1 MKICVISYDFW
12 GYDQYIVG
20 ALRAKHINAHH
31 IKIADVTYANF
42 SERAA
47 NAVSKIFLN
56 KNLKAEK
63 RQKFVLDSLETLGH
77 QDQILVLN
85 PDTFDLSTLQ
95 QIRKY
100 SDRLI
105 TYLYDSLDRIPVD
118 QNKLNLF
125 DKIFSFDSIDTQR
138 YGFEKLTNYI
148 YLPHVSCNIQNPETD
163 LFYITSYDQKRV
175 AFIKLL
181 TKRLLE
187 LQLRFQIMVIGKKSW
202 KHQFKNLFMAI
213 PENLHIVFSAKKVSH
228 KKLPEYYKNSRVLL
242 DLTRENQYG
251 LSFRIFEAM
260 AMEKKIITDNKMIR
274 NYDFYNPN
282 NILVLNETCSNLS
295 LSFFESPY
303 EKIPKDVYLKY
314 TLENWTDRV
323 FRLNKNNN
331 EWES

>member
-12 GYDQYIVG
+12 GYDQYIVET
-20 ALRAKHINAHH
+20 LQAKHIDAHH
-31 IKIADVTYANF
+31 IKIADVTYADF

-56 KNLKAEK
+56 KNIKAEK
-63 RQKFVLDSLETLGH
+63 RQKFVLDSLEKLGY

-85 PDTFDLSTLQ
+85 PDTFDLSTLK
-95 QIRKY
+95 QIRKC

-118 QNKLNLF
+118 QSKLELF
-125 DKIFSFDSIDTQR
+125 NKIFSFDIVDIQR

-148 YLPHVSCNIQNPETD
+148 YLPHLSCNIQNPETD
-163 LFYITSYDQKRV
+163 LFYITSYDHKRV

-187 LQLRFQIMVIGKKSW
+187 LHLKFQIMVIGKKGW
-202 KHQFKNLFMAI
+202 KHQLKNLFMTV
-213 PENLHIVFSAKKVSH
+213 PENLNILFSVKKISH

-260 AMEKKIITDNKMIR
+260 AMEKKIITDNEMIK

-282 NILVLNETCSNLS
+282 NILVLDETCSNLN

-303 EKIPKDVYLKY
+303 EKIPEDVYYKY
-314 TLENWTDRV
+314 TLENWTNKV
-323 FRLNKNNN
+323 FNIIR
-331 EWES
+331 